1 MTHKAARPSGVT
13 CLCTANCF
21 CGLVVEPEA
30 ALCHPFQLFR
40 HPTDPVG
47 KERHVVG
54 NARQCRQRIT
64 GITQFADRTK
74 VVLDPGADNGFRRP
88 PHVEIGIERT
98 RHAFDETIV
107 FCNMISWVWVLISK
121 SSVTS
126 NSWVSRRAM
135 EISLAS

>member
-1 MTHKAARPSGVT
+1 MT

-54 NARQCRQRIT
+54 DARQCRQRIT
-64 GITQFADRTK
+64 GITPKLEQRLNDAGVFHYWQIAD
-74 VVLDPGADNGFRRP
+74 LDPEQTGALDRKLKLKGQIETEKWAEQAKKL
-88 PHVEIGIERT
+88 VES
-98 RHAFDETIV
+98 AAV
-107 FCNMISWVWVLISK
+107 
-121 SSVTS
+121 
-126 NSWVSRRAM
+126 
-135 EISLAS
+135 